1 MLSRSSSNA
10 ESLPSDPL
18 SEILRDFRP
27 SGVSYGH
34 CRLSKPWGV
43 NFPEDSS
50 ARLHFLVSGECW
62 FRKGEYG
69 PIRLREGDV
78 VLLPKGGGHAMAD
91 TPRGRTKP
99 LSSFPREKIGDRTY
113 RQAIGGGGSQTLLA
127 CCSVVFEEPALH
139 PLLELMPPVLLVC
152 KATLN
157 DLTLP
162 PLLDAM
168 AEEVKRQRVGAAT
181 VLSRLADVVIVRLIR
196 TWVEDQCGDTTG
208 WLAAIRDPQ
217 IGRALAA
224 LHRRP
229 GDPWSLEALAE
240 RAGLSR
246 SLFSERFTALMSVPA
261 SQYLSKWRMHLA
273 SVWLSRHRFSI
284 SEVANRLGYQSEPAF
299 SRAFKRIHGVPPST
313 LRQVARNGNT
323 GDNLQRKATKTG
335 YKDIHHKDTESTEL
349 DTRFLL

>member
-113 RQAIGGGGSQTLLA
+113 RQAIGGGG
-127 CCSVVFEEPALH
+127 
-139 PLLELMPPVLLVC
+139 
-152 KATLN
+152 
-157 DLTLP
+157 
-162 PLLDAM
+162 
-168 AEEVKRQRVGAAT
+168 
-181 VLSRLADVVIVRLIR
+181 
-196 TWVEDQCGDTTG
+196 
-208 WLAAIRDPQ
+208 
-217 IGRALAA
+217 
-224 LHRRP
+224 
-229 GDPWSLEALAE
+229 
-240 RAGLSR
+240 
-246 SLFSERFTALMSVPA
+246 
-261 SQYLSKWRMHLA
+261 
-273 SVWLSRHRFSI
+273 
-284 SEVANRLGYQSEPAF
+284 
-299 SRAFKRIHGVPPST
+299 
-313 LRQVARNGNT
+313 
-323 GDNLQRKATKTG
+323 
-335 YKDIHHKDTESTEL
+335 
-349 DTRFLL
+349 